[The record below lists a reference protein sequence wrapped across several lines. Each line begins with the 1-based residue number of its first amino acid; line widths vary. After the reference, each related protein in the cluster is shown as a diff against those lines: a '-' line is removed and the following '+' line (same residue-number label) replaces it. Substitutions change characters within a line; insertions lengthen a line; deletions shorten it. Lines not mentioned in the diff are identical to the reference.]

1 VKLLDTVYSAAAPV
15 SHSPEGASVGKEPQ
29 LPEDVMSRYNS
40 FDTSRGDTKSGNCE
54 GVEEDVPA
62 PRLSDPSS
70 IPYDEIPVGRWAELL
85 CAIVIGS
92 THRFVVKCT

>member
-54 GVEEDVPA
+54 GVEEDP
-62 PRLSDPSS
+62 PPSLMMR
-70 IPYDEIPVGRWAELL
+70 YL
-85 CAIVIGS
+85 
-92 THRFVVKCT
+92 